1 MKLWWVIAIFVFVI
15 GVFLNTIKDMR
26 RSTDAYARQ
35 RAKELAELEAKA
47 KAKQHDDD
55 NSSPKE

>member
-1 MKLWWVIAIFVFVI
+1 MKFWWIIAIIVFVI

-26 RSTDAYARQ
+26 RSTDAYAKR
-35 RAKELAELEAKA
+35 RAKELADFEA